1 MSINIQ
7 ILEIQGIEKSAND
20 AFVSLDA
27 NVCFTGVEIIGSYTN
42 LPTNVIHKLSLTDVL
57 PLDKEFPDEIE
68 PPFIVIPK
76 NTSSGTFKFDLRL
89 QETPYHL
96 YSLALT
102 NAEDSSGFVI
112 AEEEFGI
119 ECGSDPLP
127 LLTPTPTQTITSTST
142 STPTSTVTPTNSQA
156 LLNVFDSNV
165 ILEKDEYLLQTDRTN
180 WTKTE
185 LIEAYPFIDILTDT
199 FYIRKPH
206 ENLIKKIQFD
216 GENSRVVDYILVPS
230 QTPTSTLTPTT
241 TPSFTPTNT
250 ETPTVTPT
258 NTCTPTNTPSLT
270 ATHTNTA
277 SNTPTN
283 TVTIT
288 NTLSGSQLVTRTPT
302 GTVTPTLSNT
312 PTNTASHTITP
323 TPTVTETQ
331 TSTPTPTNTLTPTL
345 SNTPT
350 NTTTIT
356 NTPSQTFTQTNTGS
370 VTQTPTITPTNTNT
384 PSFTPTHTNTASP
397 TPTLTHTS
405 TTTVTPTDVSPYNIE
420 IDTPSNKIINCNLD
434 ANIAVFKYNNV
445 KTDNRLYN
453 WSVSSRS
460 FSLNNGDVVQECS
473 VSPSAGSFYGNDPE
487 GIEFIEVILSD
498 FAIVDNTVVL
508 TITTED
514 TVAGVTTQSD
524 EQILICEG

>member
-42 LPTNVIHKLSLTDVL
+42 LPTNVIHKLSLKDVL

-68 PPFIVIPK
+68 PAFIVIPK

-96 YSLALT
+96 YLLTLT

-142 STPTSTVTPTNSQA
+142 STPTITVTPTNSQA
-156 LLNVFDSNV
+156 LLSVFDSNV
-165 ILEKDEYLLQTDRTN
+165 ILEKNEFLLQTDRTN

-216 GENSRVVDYILVPS
+216 GENSKVVDYILVPS

-258 NTCTPTNTPSLT
+258 NTFTSTNTPSFTLTGTETPTVTPTNTQTPSYTPSVTTTL
-270 ATHTNTA
+270 TNT
-277 SNTPTN
+277 
-283 TVTIT
+283 IT
-288 NTLSGSQLVTRTPT
+288 GTQLVTYTPT
-302 GTVTPTLSNT
+302 GTITPTMSNT
-312 PTNTASHTITP
+312 PTNTASCTNTPTQTITN
-323 TPTVTETQ
+323 TL
-331 TSTPTPTNTLTPTL
+331 TPTPTNTPTTTPTF
-345 SNTPT
+345 
-350 NTTTIT
+350 T
-356 NTPSQTFTQTNTGS
+356 NTPSQTFTQTNTAS
-370 VTQTPTITPTNTNT
+370 VTQTPSITPTNTNT
-384 PSFTPTHTNTASP
+384 PSFTPTNTNTASP
-397 TPTLTHTS
+397 TPTITHTA